1 MPVRVLWGA
10 EDRWQ
15 PTTYAERLASDIPT
29 AELVVIPGAGHFVI
43 EDAPE
48 RATEAIL
55 DVLRRRA

>member
-48 RATEAIL
+48 RASESSAR
-55 DVLRRRA
+55 LRP